1 MNARCQKLFR
11 TVINRDGFTLI
22 EMLIVIII
30 LGILAMIIIPQI
42 TVSTED
48 AKVSTLKTNL
58 AGMRSAIEVYYAQ
71 HNMTYPGVNKTT
83 GNTVA
88 VPALSAA
95 GDVVASFTAQMTQ
108 FSDATGNTSPTSS
121 TSFPLGPYIK
131 GGALPM
137 NPFNSLDTLASD
149 FTVVDIT
156 ASTGVSRAADG
167 TTGYKYLPKLGAI
180 FANDEVSAAADDKPH
195 KKY

>member
-1 MNARCQKLFR
+1 MSARCPKLFR
-11 TVINRDGFTLI
+11 NIKNRDGFTLI

-30 LGILAMIIIPQI
+30 LGILAMVIIPQI

-58 AGMRSAIEVYYAQ
+58 TGIRGTIEVYYAQ

-83 GNTVA
+83 GNTPT

-95 GDVVASFTAQMTQ
+95 GDVVAAFTAQMTQ
-108 FSDATGNTSPTSS
+108 FTDATGNVSVSPS

-131 GGALPM
+131 GGSLPA
-137 NPFNSLDTLASD
+137 NPFNNLNTLASD
-149 FTVVDIT
+149 FVVVDIT
-156 ASTGVSRAADG
+156 ALRAADA
-167 TTGYKYLPKLGAI
+167 TATGWKYLPKLGI
-180 FANDEVSAAADDKPH
+180 LFANDGGSSGGVAH
-195 KKY
+195 TIY